1 LERQEQFRQA
11 MLYGRLIITDPD
23 KKAGY
28 EKAVKVKRKPLSSL
42 TIAEFFHAP
51 VVDEV
56 DLSN

>member
-1 LERQEQFRQA
+1 

-28 EKAVKVKRKPLSSL
+28 EKAVKVKRKPLFSL
-42 TIAEFFHAP
+42 TVAEFFHAP

-56 DLSN
+56 DFSN